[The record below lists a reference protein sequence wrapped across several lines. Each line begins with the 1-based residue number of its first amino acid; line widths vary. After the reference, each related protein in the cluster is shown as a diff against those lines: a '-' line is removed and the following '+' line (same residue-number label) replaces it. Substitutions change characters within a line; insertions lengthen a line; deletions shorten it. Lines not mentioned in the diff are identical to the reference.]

1 MFKRLAPNLKNLLL
15 FSTGFLFG
23 FGGERV
29 GKRFLNPNIPNP
41 PPTQEKEEEEEEEE
55 EAEEE
60 KPIISF
66 PIVISDHL
74 KRSSYSLQYNR
85 LTRNPFW
92 VREELQED
100 GKESLDHQQPSR
112 AKSKFKEDSTIPL
125 AFRSRL
131 ADYHGSGY
139 DRGHL
144 VPAADSHTQKQ
155 MNETFLLS
163 NMSPQVASF
172 NRGYWAR
179 LEKWVRSIKGFDRL
193 IVYTGPLFLP
203 AWNGEQY
210 RVSYQVL
217 GEPPNTAVPTHVRET
232 SILICSSSRW

>member
-1 MFKRLAPNLKNLLL
+1 MFQKRIINFIC

-29 GKRFLNPNIPNP
+29 HYHFNHSLNHSP
-41 PPTQEKEEEEEEEE
+41 PSDHQKLDQKEKEK
-55 EAEEE
+55 E

-92 VREELQED
+92 VREELQEE
-100 GKESLDHQQPSR
+100 KEEKEELELDHQQPSR
-112 AKSKFKEDSTIPL
+112 SKSKFKEDSTIPL

-144 VPAADSHTQKQ
+144 VPAADSLTQKQ

-217 GEPPNTAVPTHVRET
+217 GTPPNTAVPTHVRT
-232 SILICSSSRW
+232 LSF